1 MTELT
6 KLTKREKSKLVKF
19 IEYSLDLNELPW
31 ESSDLEIQQEID
43 RIRLNATNIFLNQK
57 GLNYEHS

>member
-6 KLTKREKSKLVKF
+6 KLTKREKTKLVRF
-19 IEYSLDLNELPW
+19 IEHSLELNELPW

-43 RIRLNATNIFLNQK
+43 RIRLNATNTFLNQK
-57 GLNYEHS
+57 GLSYE